1 MVTASSISMAGAAS
15 PPTPIPCCQHLSLK
29 TVFLNPEVLAPVAWP
44 LGPAGDELSSPLGGE
59 AHLSAWA
66 EGPPAKEENLA
77 AESLQ
82 SGSRRNCSYP
92 LFVYLFL
99 FIWLPWVLSCG
110 MQPVGSNF
118 LTRDQTQA
126 QCIGSVEC

>member
-1 MVTASSISMAGAAS
+1 MARPQG
-15 PPTPIPCCQHLSLK
+15 Q
-29 TVFLNPEVLAPVAWP
+29 ED
-44 LGPAGDELSSPLGGE
+44 DELSSPLGAE

-66 EGPPAKEENLA
+66 QGPPAKEENLA

-82 SGSRRNCSYP
+82 SGSRRNCSYL

-118 LTRDQTQA
+118 LTRGQTQA
-126 QCIGSVEC
+126 LCTGSLES

>member
-1 MVTASSISMAGAAS
+1 MARPQG
-15 PPTPIPCCQHLSLK
+15 
-29 TVFLNPEVLAPVAWP
+29 PE
-44 LGPAGDELSSPLGGE
+44 GDELSYPLGGE
-59 AHLSAWA
+59 AHLSALA
-66 EGPPAKEENLA
+66 QGPPAKEENFA

-92 LFVYLFL
+92 LFGYLFL

-110 MQPVGSNF
+110 TQPVGSNF

-126 QCIGSVEC
+126 LCIGSVES

>member
-1 MVTASSISMAGAAS
+1 MARPQG
-15 PPTPIPCCQHLSLK
+15 
-29 TVFLNPEVLAPVAWP
+29 PE
-44 LGPAGDELSSPLGGE
+44 GDELSSPLGGE

-92 LFVYLFL
+92 LFVYFYLFGC
-99 FIWLPWVLSCG
+99 PG
-110 MQPVGSNF
+110 F
-118 LTRDQTQA
+118 LVVACSLWDL
-126 QCIGSVEC
+126 IF